1 MGPRRRSQRGVQI
14 ARDADLPRPGAT
26 ARRRTPVARIGFAT
40 GSRSESL
47 RYDSR
52 VLAKREHIT
61 LSIGPRGRELEPVED
76 PLHRRRDHEAR
87 AVPAEALARLCAR
100 ADAEGVPCYLET
112 DKQRNVRL
120 YESAG
125 YRVITDET
133 VPTKP
138 GFRMWTM
145 QRSART

>member
-1 MGPRRRSQRGVQI
+1 VERRRRSQRGVQI

-61 LSIGPRGRELEPVED
+61 LSIGGREVASSNPSKILFTDAGITKLELF
-76 PLHRRRDHEAR
+76 PLRLSRDCAHAPTPR
-87 AVPAEALARLCAR
+87 ACPATWR
-100 ADAEGVPCYLET
+100 PT
-112 DKQRNVRL
+112 S
-120 YESAG
+120 SA
-125 YRVITDET
+125 T
-133 VPTKP
+133 
-138 GFRMWTM
+138 
-145 QRSART
+145 

>member
-1 MGPRRRSQRGVQI
+1 MS
-14 ARDADLPRPGAT
+14 
-26 ARRRTPVARIGFAT
+26 
-40 GSRSESL
+40 
-47 RYDSR
+47 
-52 VLAKREHIT
+52 
-61 LSIGPRGRELEPVED
+61 
-76 PLHRRRDHEAR
+76 
-87 AVPAEALARLCAR
+87 AR